1 MSLIIETSEII
12 IIINQ
17 RKVSDYPNTVKS
29 VHPGHFQNVDK
40 NVAVVDIAYRVE

>member
-1 MSLIIETSEII
+1 MSLIIETSE

-29 VHPGHFQNVDK
+29 VHPGHFQK
-40 NVAVVDIAYRVE
+40 NVAVVDTAYRVE